1 MVPPVNL
8 APYILQCE
16 SRIVMTS
23 AQGESMTFVSTRW
36 VNDLCPYKVS
46 QWPLSL
52 QGEPMTLWLLLKVS
66 QWPKVPPV
74 NTSPYIL
81 NCESRMFI
89 TSAQSE
95 SMTFVQYKMRQWPLW
110 LLLNMSQWPFVNLK
124 GRGEK
129 CQHVW
134 QHCMVYCD
142 FKISEK
148 YSKIRRIMM
157 HILWML
163 CLPVYLWCF
172 IND

>member
-95 SMTFVQYKMRQWPLW
+95 SMTFVQYKMRQWPYDFYSIWVNDLLW
-110 LLLNMSQWPFVNLK
+110 ISKVGVKNVNTSDNIAWSTVIL
-124 GRGEK
+124 RFLRSI
-129 CQHVW
+129 QR
-134 QHCMVYCD
+134 
-142 FKISEK
+142 SEE
-148 YSKIRRIMM
+148 
-157 HILWML
+157 
-163 CLPVYLWCF
+163 
-172 IND
+172 